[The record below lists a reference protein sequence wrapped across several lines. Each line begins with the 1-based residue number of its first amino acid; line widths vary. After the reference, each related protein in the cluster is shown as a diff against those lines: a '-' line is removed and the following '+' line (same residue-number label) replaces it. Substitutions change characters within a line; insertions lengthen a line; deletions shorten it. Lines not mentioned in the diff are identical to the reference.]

1 MFSSIAIH
9 TPEKMKALIERTN
22 TEVSAAEAPRKAIYY
37 MRGVMGVFKYM
48 QDSDVRRIFRDE
60 KIRIGAVLDGID
72 KSLPQTPRVVSSP
85 RGARTFTPWQTLGL
99 GAKWDDYMNAVFKT
113 AKDKG
118 LRFIEENLELLE
130 DEYISQIALD
140 KAKDDI
146 SKSQA
151 ERQAIAEWAQLRSDI
166 AGSIATFKAE
176 WYSVPDWVR
185 PW

>member
-1 MFSSIAIH
+1 MFSSNEIYTAK
-9 TPEKMKALIERTN
+9 KMKALIERTN
-22 TEVSAAEAPRKAIYY
+22 TDFSAAEAPRRAIYY

-60 KIRIGAVLDGID
+60 KIRIGAVIDGID
-72 KSLPQTPRVVSSP
+72 KSLHQTPRVVSSP
-85 RGARTFTPWQTLGL
+85 RGARTFTPWKKLGL
-99 GAKWDDYMNAVFKT
+99 GAKWDEYMNDVFKK

-118 LRFIEENLELLE
+118 LKFIEDNLELLE

-140 KAKDDI
+140 KAKDDT

-166 AGSIATFKAE
+166 ASSIATFKAE
-176 WYSVPDWVR
+176 WYTVPDWVR